1 VYPETYYCIEFDT
14 LIPPA
19 HQMQYQ
25 LNLNY
30 VAIVKQYIDKLLVAG
45 FIQFVES
52 N

>member
-1 VYPETYYCIEFDT
+1 VYLETYYCIELDT

-19 HQMQYQ
+19 HQMHYR

-30 VAIVKQYIDKLLVAG
+30 VAIAKQDIDKLLVAR
-45 FIQFVES
+45 FIQLVEF